1 MHRPARRSSARQF
14 LNLVTTPKRKTPQ
27 LRRGALRKPSRC
39 YLLVEQLLEIIF
51 TLFTLNVEPDPEE
64 LAPVE
69 AAELLGLEEEDAE
82 LLLSVPVRRI

>member
-1 MHRPARRSSARQF
+1 
-14 LNLVTTPKRKTPQ
+14 
-27 LRRGALRKPSRC
+27 
-39 YLLVEQLLEIIF
+39 LLVEQLLEIIF